1 MKYEKSENI
10 KLPRKKESTCQC
22 KGHKFDPWSRKI
34 PHITGQ
40 LSLCT
45 TNREQPQ
52 LTAARES
59 LCTAMKTQHSQKQM
73 K

>member
-22 KGHKFDPWSRKI
+22 KGHKFDPWSGKI
-34 PHITGQ
+34 PHTTGQ

-45 TNREQPQ
+45 TNRE
-52 LTAARES
+52 
-59 LCTAMKTQHSQKQM
+59 
-73 K
+73 